1 MKPSSVELNPNKLV
15 QYLNK
20 PASEFTKDDI
30 MKFIRENG
38 IKMLTFRY
46 IGGDGRLKALA
57 FVIRDE
63 EHLDNLLSAGE
74 RVDGSSL
81 FTYIEAD
88 SSDLYVLPKYRTAF
102 VNPFEEIPTLD
113 ILCSYFDKD
122 GTPLKSASETVM
134 KKAGQT
140 LLEKT
145 GLELQA
151 MGELEYYIIA
161 KKDEVNMDFPAVD
174 QKGYHESNP
183 FTKYDQ
189 LRKEAMVYISEAGGK
204 IKYGHSEVGN
214 YSDDKYYYE
223 QNEIEFETDTLENTA
238 DRLLIAKWM
247 LRMLADQYGVVVS
260 FAPKIT
266 VGKAGSGIHIHQ
278 KLLKDGKSVMVEN
291 DKLSDTAKRAMAG
304 ELDIAA
310 AITAFGNRIP
320 TSYLRLVPHQEA
332 PTNICW
338 GDRNRSALIRV
349 PLGWFTDDA
358 SKMISIA
365 NPNYCEDLKSHSYKA
380 TYEYRACD
388 PSLDIYLVFAAFAV
402 GVRHGLEMKEKVA
415 LALADKLYIDVNI
428 FKDEHA
434 DRLAQLDHL
443 PASCYESAQALKK
456 YKDVFT
462 MYDVFSEGLIND
474 TVKYLEAFDDYQLS
488 ERLYGKN
495 DEIRALVD
503 KYFHI
508 G

>member
-1 MKPSSVELNPNKLV
+1 MKTSSIELNPNKLV

-20 PASEFTKDDI
+20 PASEFTKEDI
-30 MKFIRENG
+30 IKFIKENG
-38 IKMLTFRY
+38 IKMLNFRY
-46 IGGDGRLKALA
+46 VGGDGRLKALT

-102 VNPFEEIPTLD
+102 INPFEEIPTLD

-134 KKAGQT
+134 KKATQT
-140 LLEKT
+140 LTEKT
-145 GLELQA
+145 GYELQA

-161 KKDEVNMDFPAVD
+161 NKDEVNMNFPAVD
-174 QKGYHESNP
+174 QRGYHESNP
-183 FTKYDQ
+183 FTKFDQ
-189 LRKEAMVYISEAGGK
+189 LRKEAMMYISEAGGK

-214 YSDDKYYYE
+214 FTDDKYYYE
-223 QNEIEFETDTLENTA
+223 QNEIEFETDTPENSV
-238 DRLLIAKWM
+238 DSLLIAKWM
-247 LRMLADQYGVVVS
+247 LRMLADQYGVTVS

-266 VGKAGSGIHIHQ
+266 VGKAGSGLHVHM

-291 DKLSDTAKRAMAG
+291 GNVSDIAKRAMAG
-304 ELDIAA
+304 LLDIASG
-310 AITAFGNRIP
+310 ITAFGNRIP

-338 GDRNRSALIRV
+338 GDRNRSALVRV
-349 PLGWFTDDA
+349 PLGWFA
-358 SKMISIA
+358 EESSRMIATA
-365 NPNYCEDLKSHSYKA
+365 NPNYSDEFKSHSYKS
-380 TYEYRACD
+380 TFEFRAAD
-388 PSLDIYLVFAAFAV
+388 PSADLYLLLAAFAV
-402 GVRHGLEMKEKVA
+402 GIRHGFEMTNALEVA
-415 LALADKLYIDVNI
+415 KDLYIGVNI
-428 FKDEHA
+428 FKEEHK
-434 DRLAQLDHL
+434 DRLAQLEHL

-456 YKDVFT
+456 LKDVFT
-462 MYDVFSEGLIND
+462 EYDVFTEGMIND
-474 TVKYLEAFDDYQLS
+474 TVKYLEGLDDNKLS

-495 DEIRALVD
+495 EEIRKLVNS
-503 KYFHI
+503 YIHV

>member
-1 MKPSSVELNPNKLV
+1 MKTSSVELNPNKLV

-20 PASEFTKDDI
+20 PASEFTKEDI
-30 MKFIRENG
+30 IKFVKENG

-46 IGGDGRLKALA
+46 IGGDGRLKALVFA
-57 FVIRDE
+57 IRDE

-134 KKAGQT
+134 KKAAQV
-140 LLEKT
+140 LIEKT
-145 GLELQA
+145 GYELQS

-161 KKDEVNMDFPAVD
+161 NKEDVNMAFPAVD
-174 QKGYHESNP
+174 QRGYHESNP
-183 FTKYDQ
+183 FTKFDQ
-189 LRKEAMVYISEAGGK
+189 LRKEAMMYISEAGGK

-214 YSDDKYYYE
+214 FTDDKYYYE
-223 QNEIEFETDTLENTA
+223 QNEIEFETDTLENTV

-247 LRMLADQYGVVVS
+247 LRMLADQYGVIVS

-266 VGKAGSGIHIHQ
+266 VGKAGSGLHVHM
-278 KLLKDGKSVMVEN
+278 KLLKDGKTVMVEN
-291 DKLSDTAKRAMAG
+291 GGVSDTAKTAIAG
-304 ELDIAA
+304 LLDIASG
-310 AITAFGNRIP
+310 ITAFGNRIP

-349 PLGWFTDDA
+349 PLGWFSEES
-358 SKMISIA
+358 SKMIAIA
-365 NPNYCEDLKSHSYKA
+365 NPNYNEEFKSHSYKS
-380 TYEYRACD
+380 TFEFRAAD
-388 PSLDIYLVFAAFAV
+388 PSADLYLLMAAFAV
-402 GVRHGLEMKEKVA
+402 GIRHGFEMDNALEVA
-415 LALADKLYIDVNI
+415 KNLYISVNI
-428 FKDEHA
+428 FKDEHK
-434 DRLAQLDHL
+434 DRLAQLEHL
-443 PASCYESAQALKK
+443 PASCYESAQALKEL
-456 YKDVFT
+456 KDVF
-462 MYDVFSEGLIND
+462 MEYDVFTEGMIND
-474 TVKYLEAFDDYQLS
+474 TVQYLEGLDDNKLS

-495 DEIRALVD
+495 EEIRKLVD
-503 KYFHI
+503 SYIHI

>member
-1 MKPSSVELNPNKLV
+1 MKASSIELSPNKLV

-20 PASEFTKDDI
+20 PASEFTKEDI
-30 MKFIRENG
+30 IKFIKENG
-38 IKMLTFRY
+38 IKMLNFRY
-46 IGGDGRLKALA
+46 IGGDGRLKALT

-63 EHLDNLLSAGE
+63 EHLDNVLSAGE

-122 GTPLKSASETVM
+122 GAPLKSASETVM
-134 KKAGQT
+134 KKACEVLT
-140 LLEKT
+140 EKT
-145 GLELQA
+145 GYELQA

-161 KKDEVNMDFPAVD
+161 NKDEVNMGFPAVD
-174 QKGYHESNP
+174 QRGYHESNP
-183 FTKYDQ
+183 FTKFDQ
-189 LRKEAMVYISEAGGK
+189 LRKEAMMFISEAGGK

-214 YSDDKYYYE
+214 FTDDKYYYE
-223 QNEIEFETDTLENTA
+223 QNEIEFETTTPENCVES
-238 DRLLIAKWM
+238 LLVAKWM

-266 VGKAGSGIHIHQ
+266 VGKAGSGLHVHM

-291 DKLSDTAKRAMAG
+291 GNVSDTAKRAMAG
-304 ELDIAA
+304 LLDIASG
-310 AITAFGNRIP
+310 ITAFGNRIP

-338 GDRNRSALIRV
+338 GDRNRSALVRV
-349 PLGWFTDDA
+349 PLGWFA
-358 SKMISIA
+358 EESSRMIAVA
-365 NPNYCEDLKSHSYKA
+365 NPNYNDEFKSHSYKS
-380 TYEYRACD
+380 TFEFRAAD
-388 PSLDIYLVFAAFAV
+388 PSADLYLLLAAFAV
-402 GVRHGLEMKEKVA
+402 GIRHGFEMDNALEVA
-415 LALADKLYIDVNI
+415 KKLYISVNI
-428 FKDEHA
+428 FKDEHK
-434 DRLAQLDHL
+434 DRLAQLKHL
-443 PASCYESAQALKK
+443 PASCYESAQALKEL
-456 YKDVFT
+456 KDVF
-462 MYDVFSEGLIND
+462 MEYDVFTEGMIKDN
-474 TVKYLEAFDDYQLS
+474 VKYLEGLNDNNLS

-495 DEIRALVD
+495 EEIRKLVNS
-503 KYFHI
+503 YIHI

>member
-30 MKFIRENG
+30 MKFIKENG
-38 IKMLTFRY
+38 IRMLTFRY
-46 IGGDGRLKALA
+46 VGGDGRLKALA

-81 FTYIEAD
+81 FSYIEAD
-88 SSDLYVLPKYRTAF
+88 TSDLYVLPKYRTAF

-122 GTPLKSASETVM
+122 GTPLKSASETIM

-140 LLEKT
+140 LTEKT
-145 GLELQA
+145 GYELQA

-161 KKDEVNMDFPAVD
+161 KKDEVSMDFPAVD

-189 LRKEAMVYISEAGGK
+189 LRKEAMMYISEAGGK

-214 YSDDKYYYE
+214 FSDDKYYYE
-223 QNEIEFETDTLENTA
+223 QNEIEFETDTLENSA

-247 LRMLADQYGVVVS
+247 LRMLADQYGVSVS

-266 VGKAGSGIHIHQ
+266 VGKAGSGLHVHM

-291 DKLSDTAKRAMAG
+291 GEISNVAKRAMAG
-304 ELDIAA
+304 LLDIAA
-310 AITAFGNRIP
+310 GITAFGNRIP

-349 PLGWFTDDA
+349 PLGWFSEA
-358 SKMISIA
+358 SSKMIA
-365 NPNYCEDLKSHSYKA
+365 LVNPNYNEEIRSHSYKS
-380 TYEYRACD
+380 TFEFRAAD
-388 PSLDIYLVFAAFAV
+388 PSADLYLLFAAFAV
-402 GVRHGLEMKEKVA
+402 GIRHGFEMNNA
-415 LALADKLYIDVNI
+415 LDIAKKLYIDVNI
-428 FKDEHA
+428 FKDEHK
-434 DRLAQLDHL
+434 DRLAQLEHL
-443 PASCYESAQALKK
+443 PASCHESAQALKK
-456 YKDVFT
+456 QKEVFMQYGVFT
-462 MYDVFSEGLIND
+462 EGMIND
-474 TVKYLEAFDDYQLS
+474 TAKHLEAFNDYQLS
-488 ERLYGKN
+488 EKLYGKN
-495 DEIRALVD
+495 EEIKKLVD
-503 KYFHI
+503 TFIHI

>member
-1 MKPSSVELNPNKLV
+1 MKTSSIELNPNKLV

-20 PASEFTKDDI
+20 PASEFTKEDI
-30 MKFIRENG
+30 IKFIKENG
-38 IKMLTFRY
+38 IKMLNFRY
-46 IGGDGRLKALA
+46 VGGDGRLKALT

-134 KKAGQT
+134 KKALQT
-140 LLEKT
+140 LTEKT
-145 GLELQA
+145 GYELQA

-161 KKDEVNMDFPAVD
+161 NKDEVNMNFPAVD
-174 QKGYHESNP
+174 QRGYHESNP
-183 FTKYDQ
+183 FTKFDQ
-189 LRKEAMVYISEAGGK
+189 LRKEAMMYVSEAGGK

-214 YSDDKYYYE
+214 FTDDEYYYE
-223 QNEIEFETDTLENTA
+223 QNEIEFETDSPESSVES
-238 DRLLIAKWM
+238 LLVAKWM
-247 LRMLADQYGVVVS
+247 LRMLADQYGVIVS

-266 VGKAGSGIHIHQ
+266 VGKAGSGLHVHM

-291 DKLSDTAKRAMAG
+291 GDVSDTAKCAMAG
-304 ELDIAA
+304 LLDIASG
-310 AITAFGNRIP
+310 ITAFGNRIP

-338 GDRNRSALIRV
+338 GDRNRSALVRV
-349 PLGWFTDDA
+349 PLGWFA
-358 SKMISIA
+358 EESSRMIATA
-365 NPNYCEDLKSHSYKA
+365 NPNYDDEFKSHSYKS
-380 TYEYRACD
+380 TFEFRAAD
-388 PSLDIYLVFAAFAV
+388 PSADLYLLLAAFAV
-402 GVRHGLEMKEKVA
+402 GIRHGFEMDNALEVA
-415 LALADKLYIDVNI
+415 KNLYIGVNI
-428 FKDEHA
+428 FKEEHK
-434 DRLAQLDHL
+434 DRLAQLEHL
-443 PASCYESAQALKK
+443 PASCYESAQALKNL
-456 YKDVFT
+456 KDVF
-462 MYDVFSEGLIND
+462 MQYDVFTEGMIND
-474 TVKYLEAFDDYQLS
+474 SVKYLEGLNDNQLS

-495 DEIRALVD
+495 EEIRKLVNA
-503 KYFHI
+503 YIHI

>member
-1 MKPSSVELNPNKLV
+1 MKTSSIELNPNKLV

-20 PASEFTKDDI
+20 PASEFTKEDI
-30 MKFIRENG
+30 IKFIKENG
-38 IKMLTFRY
+38 IKMLNFRY
-46 IGGDGRLKALA
+46 VGGDGRLKALT

-102 VNPFEEIPTLD
+102 INPFEEIPTLD

-134 KKAGQT
+134 KKATQT
-140 LLEKT
+140 LTEKT
-145 GLELQA
+145 GYELQA

-161 KKDEVNMDFPAVD
+161 NKDEVNMNFPAVD
-174 QKGYHESNP
+174 QRGYHESNP
-183 FTKYDQ
+183 FTKFDQ
-189 LRKEAMVYISEAGGK
+189 LRKEAMMYVSEAGGK

-214 YSDDKYYYE
+214 FTDDKYYYE
-223 QNEIEFETDTLENTA
+223 QNEIEFETDTPENSV
-238 DRLLIAKWM
+238 DSLLIAKWM
-247 LRMLADQYGVVVS
+247 LRMLADQYGVTVS

-266 VGKAGSGIHIHQ
+266 VGKAGSGLHVHM

-291 DKLSDTAKRAMAG
+291 GNVSDIAKRAMAG
-304 ELDIAA
+304 LLDIASG
-310 AITAFGNRIP
+310 ITAFGNRIP

-338 GDRNRSALIRV
+338 GDRNRSALVRV
-349 PLGWFTDDA
+349 PLGWFA
-358 SKMISIA
+358 EESSRMIATA
-365 NPNYCEDLKSHSYKA
+365 NPNYSDEFKSHSYKS
-380 TYEYRACD
+380 TFEFRAAD
-388 PSLDIYLVFAAFAV
+388 PSADLYLLLAAFAV
-402 GVRHGLEMKEKVA
+402 GIRHGFEMANALEVA
-415 LALADKLYIDVNI
+415 KDLYIGVNI
-428 FKDEHA
+428 FKEEHK
-434 DRLAQLDHL
+434 DRLAQLEHL

-456 YKDVFT
+456 LKDVFIE
-462 MYDVFSEGLIND
+462 YDVFTEGMIND
-474 TVKYLEAFDDYQLS
+474 TVKYLEGLDDNKLS

-495 DEIRALVD
+495 EEIRKLVNS
-503 KYFHI
+503 YIHV

>member
-1 MKPSSVELNPNKLV
+1 MKPSSIELNPNKLV

-20 PASEFTKDDI
+20 PASEFTKEDI
-30 MKFIRENG
+30 MKFVKENG

-122 GTPLKSASETVM
+122 GMPLASSSETVM
-134 KKAGQT
+134 KKAGQVLT
-140 LLEKT
+140 EKT
-145 GLELQA
+145 GYELQS

-161 KKDEVNMDFPAVD
+161 NKEDVNMGFPAVD
-174 QKGYHESNP
+174 QRGYHESNP
-183 FTKYDQ
+183 FTKFDQ
-189 LRKEAMVYISEAGGK
+189 LRKEAMMYISEAGGK

-214 YSDDKYYYE
+214 FTDDKYYYE
-223 QNEIEFETDTLENTA
+223 QNEIEFETDILENTV

-247 LRMLADQYGVVVS
+247 LRMLADQYGVIVS

-266 VGKAGSGIHIHQ
+266 VGKAGSGLHVHM

-291 DKLSDTAKRAMAG
+291 GGVSDTAKTAIAG
-304 ELDIAA
+304 LLDIAA
-310 AITAFGNRIP
+310 GITAFGNRIP

-338 GDRNRSALIRV
+338 GDRNRSALVRV
-349 PLGWFTDDA
+349 PLGWFA
-358 SKMISIA
+358 EESSKMIAIA
-365 NPNYCEDLKSHSYKA
+365 NPNYNEEFKSHSYKS
-380 TYEYRACD
+380 TFEFRAAD
-388 PSLDIYLVFAAFAV
+388 PSADLYLLMAAFAV
-402 GVRHGLEMKEKVA
+402 GIRHGFEMDNALDVA
-415 LALADKLYIDVNI
+415 KKLYIDVNI
-428 FKDEHA
+428 FKDEHK
-434 DRLAQLDHL
+434 DRLAQLEHL

-456 YKDVFT
+456 LKDVF
-462 MYDVFSEGLIND
+462 MEYDVFSEGMIND
-474 TVKYLEAFDDYQLS
+474 TVKYLEGLNDNQLS

-495 DEIRALVD
+495 EEIRKLVD
-503 KYFHI
+503 SYIHI

>member
-1 MKPSSVELNPNKLV
+1 MKPSNVELNPNKLV

-20 PASEFTKDDI
+20 PASEFTKEDI
-30 MKFIRENG
+30 MKFIKENS

-46 IGGDGRLKALA
+46 VGGDGRLKSLA

-74 RVDGSSL
+74 RVDGSSI
-81 FTYIEAD
+81 FTYIEAS

-134 KKAGQT
+134 KKAAQT
-140 LLEKT
+140 LAQKT
-145 GLELQA
+145 GYELQL

-161 KKDEVNMDFPAVD
+161 NKDEVNMSFPAID
-174 QKGYHESNP
+174 QRGYHECNP
-183 FTKYDQ
+183 FTKFDQ
-189 LRKEAMVYISEAGGK
+189 LRKEAMMYISEAGGK

-214 YSDDKYYYE
+214 FSDDKYYYE
-223 QNEIEFETDTLENTA
+223 QNEIEFETDTLENSA

-266 VGKAGSGIHIHQ
+266 VGKAGNGLHIHM

-291 DKLSDTAKRAMAG
+291 GDVSDIAKRAMVGLLEVSAG
-304 ELDIAA
+304 
-310 AITAFGNRIP
+310 ITAFGNKIP

-349 PLGWFTDDA
+349 PLGWFSKES
-358 SKMISIA
+358 SKMVTLA
-365 NPNYCEDLKSHSYKA
+365 NPIYKEELKSHSYKS
-380 TYEYRACD
+380 TFEYRASD
-388 PSLDIYLVFAAFAV
+388 STADLYLLFAAFAV
-402 GVRHGLEMKEKVA
+402 GVRHGFEINNALE
-415 LALADKLYIDVNI
+415 LAAKLYIDVNI
-428 FKDEHA
+428 FNDEHK
-434 DRLAQLDHL
+434 DRLAQLEHL
-443 PASCYESAQALKK
+443 PASCHESAQALKK
-456 YKDVFT
+456 QKNIFTQYDVFT
-462 MYDVFSEGLIND
+462 EGMIND
-474 TVKYLEAFDDYQLS
+474 IVKELEAFDDYQLS

-495 DEIRALVD
+495 EEIKKLVD
-503 KYFHI
+503 SYIHI

>member
-1 MKPSSVELNPNKLV
+1 MRPSNVELNPNKLV

-20 PASEFTKDDI
+20 PASEFTKEDI
-30 MKFIRENG
+30 MKFVKENG

-46 IGGDGRLKALA
+46 VGGDGRLKALA

-74 RVDGSSL
+74 RVDGSSI
-81 FTYIEAD
+81 FSYIEAD

-102 VNPFEEIPTLD
+102 VNPFEEIPTVD
-113 ILCSYFDKD
+113 ILCSYFDKE

-140 LLEKT
+140 LTEKT
-145 GLELQA
+145 GYELQA

-161 KKDEVNMDFPAVD
+161 NKDEVNMNFPAVD
-174 QKGYHESNP
+174 QRGYHESNP
-183 FTKYDQ
+183 FTKFDQ
-189 LRKEAMVYISEAGGK
+189 LRKEAMMYISEAGGK

-214 YSDDKYYYE
+214 FTDDKYYYE
-223 QNEIEFETDTLENTA
+223 QNEIEFETDTLENSA

-247 LRMLADQYGVVVS
+247 LRMLAEQYGVMVS

-266 VGKAGSGIHIHQ
+266 VGKAGSGLHVHM

-291 DKLSDTAKRAMAG
+291 GNVSDVAKRAMAG
-304 ELDIAA
+304 ILDIAA
-310 AITAFGNRIP
+310 GITAFGNRIP

-349 PLGWFTDDA
+349 PLGWFSEGS
-358 SKMISIA
+358 SKMVTIA
-365 NPNYCEDLKSHSYKA
+365 NPNYNEELKSHSYKS
-380 TYEYRACD
+380 TFEFRAAD
-388 PSLDIYLVFAAFAV
+388 PSADLYLLFAAFAV
-402 GVRHGLEMKEKVA
+402 GVRHGFEMDNALEVA
-415 LALADKLYIDVNI
+415 KKLYISVNI
-428 FKDEHA
+428 FKDEHK
-434 DRLAQLDHL
+434 DRLAQLEHL
-443 PASCYESAQALKK
+443 PASCYESAQSLKK
-456 YKDVFT
+456 QKKVFMQYGVFT
-462 MYDVFSEGLIND
+462 EGMIND
-474 TVKYLEAFDDYQLS
+474 TVKDLEALNDDQLS

-495 DEIRALVD
+495 DEIRKLVD
-503 KYFHI
+503 AYFHI

>member
-1 MKPSSVELNPNKLV
+1 MKTSNVELNPNKLV

-30 MKFIRENG
+30 IRFIKENG
-38 IKMLTFRY
+38 IKMLNFRY
-46 IGGDGRLKALA
+46 VGGDGRLKALT

-81 FTYIEAD
+81 FSYIEAD
-88 SSDLYVLPKYRTAF
+88 TSDLYVLPKYRTAF
-102 VNPFEEIPTLD
+102 VNPFEEIPTVD

-122 GTPLKSASETVM
+122 GTPLKSSSETVM
-134 KKAGQT
+134 KKAAET
-140 LLEKT
+140 LTEKT
-145 GLELQA
+145 GYELQA

-161 KKDEVNMDFPAVD
+161 NRDEVNMGFPAVD
-174 QKGYHESNP
+174 QRGYHESNP

-189 LRKEAMVYISEAGGK
+189 LRKEAMMYISEAGGK

-214 YSDDKYYYE
+214 FTDDNYYYE
-223 QNEIEFETDTLENTA
+223 QNEIEFETDTLENSA

-247 LRMLADQYGVVVS
+247 LRMLADQYGVVIS

-266 VGKAGSGIHIHQ
+266 VGKAGSGLHVHM

-291 DKLSDTAKRAMAG
+291 GDVSDVAKRAMAG
-304 ELDIAA
+304 LLDVAA
-310 AITAFGNRIP
+310 GITAFGNRIP

-349 PLGWFTDDA
+349 PLGWFSDECST
-358 SKMISIA
+358 MIA
-365 NPNYCEDLKSHSYKA
+365 KVNPNYSEDFRSHSYKS
-380 TYEYRACD
+380 TFEFRAAD
-388 PSLDIYLVFAAFAV
+388 PSADLYLLLAAFAV
-402 GVRHGLEMKEKVA
+402 GIRHGLEMDEATA
-415 LALADKLYIDVNI
+415 LEMAKKLYIDVNI
-428 FKDEHA
+428 FKEEHK
-434 DRLAQLDHL
+434 DRLAQLEHL

-456 YKDVFT
+456 NKDVFIQ
-462 MYDVFSEGLIND
+462 YDVFTEGMIND
-474 TVKYLEAFDDYQLS
+474 TVKFLEAYNDYQLS

-495 DEIRALVD
+495 EEIKKLVD
-503 KYFHI
+503 AYIHVA
-508 G
+508 

>member
-1 MKPSSVELNPNKLV
+1 
-15 QYLNK
+15 
-20 PASEFTKDDI
+20 
-30 MKFIRENG
+30 
-38 IKMLTFRY
+38 MLTFRY
-46 IGGDGRLKALA
+46 IGGDGRLKSLA

-134 KKAGQT
+134 KKASQA
-140 LLEKT
+140 LIEKT

-151 MGELEYYIIA
+151 MAELEYYIIA

-174 QKGYHESNP
+174 QRGYHESNP

-189 LRKEAMVYISEAGGK
+189 LRKEAMMYISEAGGK

-214 YSDDKYYYE
+214 FSDDDYYYE
-223 QNEIEFETDTLENTA
+223 QNEIEFETDTLENSV

-247 LRMLADQYGVVVS
+247 LRMLADQYGAVVS

-266 VGKAGSGIHIHQ
+266 VGKAGSGLHVHM
-278 KLLKDGKSVMVEN
+278 KLLKNGKSVMVEN
-291 DKLSDTAKRAMAG
+291 GDISETAKRAIAG
-304 ELDIAA
+304 LLDIAA
-310 AITAFGNRIP
+310 GITAFGNRIP

-338 GDRNRSALIRV
+338 GDRNRSALVRV
-349 PLGWFTDDA
+349 PLGWFTEA
-358 SKMISIA
+358 SSKMVALA
-365 NPNYCEDLKSHSYKA
+365 NPNYSEDFKSHSYKS
-380 TYEYRACD
+380 TFEYRASD
-388 PSLDIYLVFAAFAV
+388 PSADLYLLFAAFAV
-402 GVRHGLEMKEKVA
+402 GVRHGLEMKNA
-415 LALADKLYIDVNI
+415 LDIAKKLYIDVNI
-428 FKDEHA
+428 FKDEHK
-434 DRLAQLDHL
+434 DRLAQLEHL
-443 PASCYESAQALKK
+443 PASCHESAQALKK
-456 YKDVFT
+456 YKDIFTQYGVFT
-462 MYDVFSEGLIND
+462 DGMIND
-474 TVKYLEAFDDYQLS
+474 TAKYLEAFDDDDLS

-495 DEIRALVD
+495 EEIRNLVNS
-503 KYFHI
+503 FMHI

>member
-1 MKPSSVELNPNKLV
+1 MKTSNVELNPNKLV

-30 MKFIRENG
+30 IRFIKENG
-38 IKMLTFRY
+38 IKMLNFRY
-46 IGGDGRLKALA
+46 VGGDGRLKALT

-81 FTYIEAD
+81 FSYIEAD
-88 SSDLYVLPKYRTAF
+88 TSDLYVLPKYRTAF
-102 VNPFEEIPTLD
+102 VNPFEEIPTVD

-122 GTPLKSASETVM
+122 GTPLISASETIM
-134 KKAGQT
+134 KKASQVLT
-140 LLEKT
+140 EKT
-145 GLELQA
+145 GYELQA

-161 KKDEVNMDFPAVD
+161 NSGEVNMGFPAVD
-174 QKGYHESNP
+174 QRGYHESNP

-189 LRKEAMVYISEAGGK
+189 LRKEAMMYIAEAGGK

-214 YSDDKYYYE
+214 FTDNNYYYE
-223 QNEIEFETDTLENTA
+223 QNEIEFETDTLENSA

-247 LRMLADQYGVVVS
+247 LRMLADQYGVVIS

-266 VGKAGSGIHIHQ
+266 VGKAGSGLHVHM
-278 KLLKDGKSVMVEN
+278 KLLKDGKSIMVEN
-291 DKLSDTAKRAMAG
+291 GDISDAAKRAMAG
-304 ELDIAA
+304 LLDVAA
-310 AITAFGNRIP
+310 GITAFGNRVP

-349 PLGWFTDDA
+349 PLGWFSDDC
-358 SKMISIA
+358 SKMIA
-365 NPNYCEDLKSHSYKA
+365 HVNPNYCEDFKSHSYKS
-380 TYEYRACD
+380 TFEFRAAD
-388 PSLDIYLVFAAFAV
+388 PSADLYLLFAAFAV
-402 GVRHGLEMKEKVA
+402 GIRHGFEMDNALEIAKN
-415 LALADKLYIDVNI
+415 LYIDVNI
-428 FKDEHA
+428 FKDEHK
-434 DRLAQLDHL
+434 DRLAQLEHL

-456 YKDVFT
+456 YKDIFT
-462 MYDVFSEGLIND
+462 QYDVFTEGMIDD
-474 TVKYLEAFDDYQLS
+474 TVKYLESLDDYQLS

-495 DEIRALVD
+495 EEIKKLVD
-503 KYFHI
+503 SYIHI
-508 G
+508 A

>member
-1 MKPSSVELNPNKLV
+1 MKTSNVELNPNKLV

-30 MKFIRENG
+30 IRFIKENG
-38 IKMLTFRY
+38 IKMLNFRY
-46 IGGDGRLKALA
+46 VGGDGRLKALT

-81 FTYIEAD
+81 FSYIEAD
-88 SSDLYVLPKYRTAF
+88 TSDLYVLPKYRTAF
-102 VNPFEEIPTLD
+102 VNPFEEIPTVD

-122 GTPLKSASETVM
+122 GTPLVSASETVM
-134 KKAGQT
+134 KKASRVLT
-140 LLEKT
+140 EKT
-145 GLELQA
+145 GYELQA

-161 KKDEVNMDFPAVD
+161 NREEVNMGFPAVD
-174 QKGYHESNP
+174 QRGYHESNP

-189 LRKEAMVYISEAGGK
+189 LRKEAMMYISEAGGK

-214 YSDDKYYYE
+214 FTDGNYYYE
-223 QNEIEFETDTLENTA
+223 QNEIEFETDTLENSA

-247 LRMLADQYGVVVS
+247 LRMLADQYGVVIS

-266 VGKAGSGIHIHQ
+266 VGKAGSGLHVHM

-291 DKLSDTAKRAMAG
+291 GDVSDTAKRAMAG
-304 ELDIAA
+304 LLDISAG
-310 AITAFGNRIP
+310 ITAFGNRVP

-349 PLGWFTDDA
+349 PLGWFSDNC
-358 SKMISIA
+358 SKMIA
-365 NPNYCEDLKSHSYKA
+365 QVNPNYSEDFKSHSYKS
-380 TYEYRACD
+380 TFEFRAAD
-388 PSLDIYLVFAAFAV
+388 PSADLYLLLAAFAV
-402 GVRHGLEMKEKVA
+402 GIRHGFEMDNALEVA
-415 LALADKLYIDVNI
+415 KNLYIDVNI
-428 FKDEHA
+428 FKDEHK
-434 DRLAQLDHL
+434 DRLAQLEHL

-456 YKDVFT
+456 CKDVFT
-462 MYDVFSEGLIND
+462 QYDVFTEGMIND
-474 TVKYLEAFDDYQLS
+474 TVKFLESFDDYQLS

-495 DEIRALVD
+495 EEIKKLVD
-503 KYFHI
+503 SYVHI
-508 G
+508 A

>member
-30 MKFIRENG
+30 MKFIKENG
-38 IKMLTFRY
+38 IRMLTFRY
-46 IGGDGRLKALA
+46 VGGDGRLKALA

-81 FTYIEAD
+81 FSYIEAD
-88 SSDLYVLPKYRTAF
+88 TSDLYVLPKYRTAF

-122 GTPLKSASETVM
+122 GTPLKSASETIM

-140 LLEKT
+140 LTEKT
-145 GLELQA
+145 GYELQA

-161 KKDEVNMDFPAVD
+161 KKDEVSMDFPAVD

-189 LRKEAMVYISEAGGK
+189 LRKEAMMYISEAGGK

-214 YSDDKYYYE
+214 FSDDKYYYE
-223 QNEIEFETDTLENTA
+223 QNEIEFETDTLENSA

-247 LRMLADQYGVVVS
+247 LRMLADQYGVSVS

-266 VGKAGSGIHIHQ
+266 VGKAGSGLHVHM

-291 DKLSDTAKRAMAG
+291 GEISNVAKSAMAG
-304 ELDIAA
+304 LLDIAA
-310 AITAFGNRIP
+310 GITAFGNRIP

-349 PLGWFTDDA
+349 PLGWFSEA
-358 SKMISIA
+358 SSKMITLV
-365 NPNYCEDLKSHSYKA
+365 NPNYNEEIRSHSYKS
-380 TYEYRACD
+380 TFEFRAAD
-388 PSLDIYLVFAAFAV
+388 PSADLYLLFAAFAV
-402 GVRHGLEMKEKVA
+402 GIRHGFEMNNA
-415 LALADKLYIDVNI
+415 LDIAKKLYIDVNI
-428 FKDEHA
+428 FKDEHK
-434 DRLAQLDHL
+434 DRLAQLEHL
-443 PASCYESAQALKK
+443 PASCHESAQALKK
-456 YKDVFT
+456 HKEVFMQYGVFT
-462 MYDVFSEGLIND
+462 EGMIND
-474 TVKYLEAFDDYQLS
+474 TAKHLEAFNDYQLS
-488 ERLYGKN
+488 EKLYGKN
-495 DEIRALVD
+495 EEIKKLVD
-503 KYFHI
+503 TFIHI

>member
-1 MKPSSVELNPNKLV
+1 MKTSNVELNPNKLV

-30 MKFIRENG
+30 IRFIKENG
-38 IKMLTFRY
+38 IKMLNFRY
-46 IGGDGRLKALA
+46 VGGDGRLKALT

-81 FTYIEAD
+81 FSYIEAD
-88 SSDLYVLPKYRTAF
+88 TSDLYVLPKYRTAF
-102 VNPFEEIPTLD
+102 VNPFEEIPTVD

-122 GTPLKSASETVM
+122 GTPLVSASETVM
-134 KKAGQT
+134 KKASQVLT
-140 LLEKT
+140 EKT
-145 GLELQA
+145 GYELQA

-161 KKDEVNMDFPAVD
+161 NREEVNMGFPAVD
-174 QKGYHESNP
+174 QRGYHESNP

-189 LRKEAMVYISEAGGK
+189 LRKEAMMYISEAGGK

-214 YSDDKYYYE
+214 FTDGNYYYE
-223 QNEIEFETDTLENTA
+223 QNEIEFETDTLENSA

-247 LRMLADQYGVVVS
+247 LRMLADQYGVVIS

-266 VGKAGSGIHIHQ
+266 VGKAGSGLHVHM

-291 DKLSDTAKRAMAG
+291 GDVSDTAKRAMAG
-304 ELDIAA
+304 LLDISAG
-310 AITAFGNRIP
+310 ITAFGNRVP

-349 PLGWFTDDA
+349 PLGWFSDNC
-358 SKMISIA
+358 SKMIA
-365 NPNYCEDLKSHSYKA
+365 QVNPNYSEDFKSHSYKS
-380 TYEYRACD
+380 TFEFRAAD
-388 PSLDIYLVFAAFAV
+388 PSADLYLLLASFAV
-402 GVRHGLEMKEKVA
+402 GIRHGFEMDNALEVA
-415 LALADKLYIDVNI
+415 KNLYIDVNI
-428 FKDEHA
+428 FKDEHK
-434 DRLAQLDHL
+434 DRLAQLEHL

-456 YKDVFT
+456 CKDVFT
-462 MYDVFSEGLIND
+462 QYDVFTEGMIND
-474 TVKYLEAFDDYQLS
+474 TVKFLESFDDYQLS

-495 DEIRALVD
+495 EEIKKLVD
-503 KYFHI
+503 SYVHI
-508 G
+508 A

>member
-1 MKPSSVELNPNKLV
+1 MKTSSVELNPNKLV

-20 PASEFTKDDI
+20 PASEFTKEDI
-30 MKFIRENG
+30 IKFVKENG

-46 IGGDGRLKALA
+46 VGGDGRLKALA

-81 FTYIEAD
+81 FSYIEAD
-88 SSDLYVLPKYRTAF
+88 SSDLYVMPKYRTAF
-102 VNPFEEIPTLD
+102 LNPFEEIPTLD
-113 ILCSYFDKD
+113 ILCSYFDKE
-122 GTPLKSASETVM
+122 GAPLKSASETVM

-140 LLEKT
+140 LTEKT
-145 GLELQA
+145 GYELQA

-161 KKDEVNMDFPAVD
+161 DKDDVNMNFPAVD
-174 QKGYHESNP
+174 QRGYHESNP
-183 FTKYDQ
+183 FTKFDQ
-189 LRKEAMVYISEAGGK
+189 LRKEAMLYISEAGGK

-214 YSDDKYYYE
+214 FTDDNYYYE
-223 QNEIEFETDTLENTA
+223 QNEIEFETDTLENSA

-247 LRMLADQYGVVVS
+247 LRMLAEQYGVRVS

-266 VGKAGSGIHIHQ
+266 VGKAGSGLHVHM

-291 DKLSDTAKRAMAG
+291 GDVSDVAKRAMAG
-304 ELDIAA
+304 ILDIAA
-310 AITAFGNRIP
+310 GITAFGNRIP

-349 PLGWFTDDA
+349 PLGWFSEGS
-358 SKMISIA
+358 SKMVTIA
-365 NPNYCEDLKSHSYKA
+365 NPNYGEELRNHSYKS
-380 TYEYRACD
+380 TFEFRAAD
-388 PSLDIYLVFAAFAV
+388 PSADLYLLFAAFAV
-402 GVRHGLEMKEKVA
+402 GIRHGFEMENALEVA
-415 LALADKLYIDVNI
+415 KNLYINVNI
-428 FKDEHA
+428 FKDEHK
-434 DRLAQLDHL
+434 DRLAQLEHL

-456 YKDVFT
+456 QKDIFMQYDVFT
-462 MYDVFSEGLIND
+462 EGMIND
-474 TVKYLEAFDDYQLS
+474 TTKDLEALDDYQLS

-495 DEIRALVD
+495 EEIRKLVD
-503 KYFHI
+503 AYFHI

>member
-1 MKPSSVELNPNKLV
+1 MKTSSVELNPNKLV

-20 PASEFTKDDI
+20 PASEFTKEDI
-30 MKFIRENG
+30 IKFVKENG

-46 IGGDGRLKALA
+46 VGGDGRLKALA

-81 FTYIEAD
+81 FSYIEAD
-88 SSDLYVLPKYRTAF
+88 SSDLYVVPKYRTAF
-102 VNPFEEIPTLD
+102 LNPFEEIPTLD
-113 ILCSYFDKD
+113 ILCSYFDKE

-140 LLEKT
+140 LTEKT
-145 GLELQA
+145 GYELQA

-161 KKDEVNMDFPAVD
+161 DKDEINMSFPAVD
-174 QKGYHESNP
+174 QRGYHESNP
-183 FTKYDQ
+183 FTKFDQ
-189 LRKEAMVYISEAGGK
+189 LRKEAMLYISEAGGK

-214 YSDDKYYYE
+214 FTDDKYYYE
-223 QNEIEFETDTLENTA
+223 QNEIEFETDTLENSA

-247 LRMLADQYGVVVS
+247 LRMLADQYGVRVS

-266 VGKAGSGIHIHQ
+266 VGKAGSGLHVHM

-291 DKLSDTAKRAMAG
+291 GDVSDVAKRAMAG
-304 ELDIAA
+304 ILDIAA
-310 AITAFGNRIP
+310 GITAFGNRIP

-349 PLGWFTDDA
+349 PLGWFSEGS
-358 SKMISIA
+358 SKMVAIA
-365 NPNYCEDLKSHSYKA
+365 NPNYNEEFRDHSYKS
-380 TYEYRACD
+380 TFEFRAAD
-388 PSLDIYLVFAAFAV
+388 PSADLYLLFAAFAV
-402 GVRHGLEMKEKVA
+402 GIRHGFEMDNALEVA
-415 LALADKLYIDVNI
+415 KNLYISVNI
-428 FKDEHA
+428 FKDEHK
-434 DRLAQLDHL
+434 DRLAQLEHL

-456 YKDVFT
+456 QKDIFMQYDVFT
-462 MYDVFSEGLIND
+462 EGMIND
-474 TVKYLEAFDDYQLS
+474 TVKDLEALNDDQLS

-495 DEIRALVD
+495 EEIRKLVD
-503 KYFHI
+503 AYFHI

>member
-1 MKPSSVELNPNKLV
+1 MKTSSIELNPNKLV

-20 PASEFTKDDI
+20 PACEFTKEDI
-30 MKFIRENG
+30 IKFVKENG

-46 IGGDGRLKALA
+46 VGGDGRLKALA

-74 RVDGSSL
+74 RVDGSSI
-81 FTYIEAD
+81 FSYIEAD
-88 SSDLYVLPKYRTAF
+88 SSDLYVVPKYRTAF
-102 VNPFEEIPTLD
+102 LNPFEEIPTLD
-113 ILCSYFDKD
+113 ILCSYFDKE

-140 LLEKT
+140 LTEKT
-145 GLELQA
+145 GYELQA

-161 KKDEVNMDFPAVD
+161 NKDEVNMNFPAVD

-183 FTKYDQ
+183 FTKFDQ
-189 LRKEAMVYISEAGGK
+189 LRKEAMLYISEAGGK

-214 YSDDKYYYE
+214 FTDDKYYYE
-223 QNEIEFETDTLENTA
+223 QNEIEFETDTLENSA
-238 DRLLIAKWM
+238 DSLLIAKWM
-247 LRMLADQYGVVVS
+247 LRMLADQYGVRVS

-266 VGKAGSGIHIHQ
+266 VGKAGSGLHVHM

-291 DKLSDTAKRAMAG
+291 GDVSDVAKRAMAG
-304 ELDIAA
+304 ILDIAA
-310 AITAFGNRIP
+310 GITAFGNRIP

-338 GDRNRSALIRV
+338 GDRNRSALVRV
-349 PLGWFTDDA
+349 PLGWFSEGSNSMVA
-358 SKMISIA
+358 LA
-365 NPNYCEDLKSHSYKA
+365 NPNYNEDFRDHSYKS
-380 TYEYRACD
+380 TFEFRAAD
-388 PSLDIYLVFAAFAV
+388 PSADLYLLFAAFAV
-402 GVRHGLEMKEKVA
+402 GIRHGFEMENALEVA
-415 LALADKLYIDVNI
+415 KKLYISVNI
-428 FKDEHA
+428 FKDEHK
-434 DRLAQLDHL
+434 DRLAQLEHL

-456 YKDVFT
+456 QKDIFMEYDVFT
-462 MYDVFSEGLIND
+462 EGMIND
-474 TVKYLEAFDDYQLS
+474 AAKELEALNDNQLS

-495 DEIRALVD
+495 DEIRKLVD
-503 KYFHI
+503 AYLHI